1 MPDLSSLVRADSLG
15 RTYGSGHGRVTALAH
30 ATFAMDPGDRVVL
43 MGPSGSGKT
52 TLIHLIAGL
61 DRPTEGTIEW
71 PGIGARADLRPG
83 PIALAF
89 QGPSLLP
96 PLTVIENVA
105 LPVILAGGGEREAI
119 AAARDLL
126 DVFEV
131 DTVSAKLPEELSG
144 GQSQRAGLARAFAG
158 APRLVLADEPTG
170 QQDRATAG
178 RLVETILTVA
188 ALGGVALLIATH
200 DPMVADRLPS
210 RWTMRDG
217 TLTTQEMSCSA

>member
-15 RTYGSGHGRVTALAH
+15 RTYGSGQGRVTALAH
-30 ATFAMDPGDRVVL
+30 ATFSLDSGDRVAL

-61 DRPTEGTIEW
+61 DRPTDGSIEW
-71 PGIGARADLRPG
+71 PGLGDRADLRPG
-83 PIALAF
+83 PVALAF

-105 LPVILAGGGEREAI
+105 LPVILAGGDEREAT

-126 DVFEV
+126 EVFEV
-131 DTVSAKLPEELSG
+131 DMVSAKLPEELSG

-158 APRLVLADEPTG
+158 SPRLVLADEPTG
-170 QQDRATAG
+170 QQDRETAG
-178 RLVETILTVA
+178 RMVETILTVA
-188 ALGGVALLIATH
+188 TLDGIALLIATH
-200 DPMVADRLPS
+200 DSMVADRLPT

-217 TLTTQEMSCSA
+217 ALTTEAIPCSA